1 MSDSRDTLPITKH
14 LHLPKALA
22 DRIGR
27 PGGTPQGYL
36 LWSVKYDYNVGM
48 ADSRILSSERS
59 VPAGEFKAHCLRL
72 MDDVQETGTA
82 IVVTKHRRPVVRVS
96 PFRDDRPQLV
106 GSCVGQLR
114 IIADIDEDPAIP
126 LDDWDMINDLGGSET
141 GDPV

>member
-1 MSDSRDTLPITKH
+1 MVDS
-14 LHLPKALA
+14 
-22 DRIGR
+22 
-27 PGGTPQGYL
+27 
-36 LWSVKYDYNVGM
+36 S
-48 ADSRILSSERS
+48 ILSSERS

-96 PFRDDRPQLV
+96 PYREDRSHLV

-126 LDDWDMINDLGGSET
+126 LDDWDMINNLEGSGT
-141 GDPV
+141 ANPV